1 MSLFTDPV
9 AETTLKLY
17 TSNLKRLNGGV
28 IPSSPAFLKKT
39 EDIQAIIDKY
49 ATNTKKSYY
58 ITIVSY
64 LKGKKVPKKTL
75 QYYYDRMTNSNKE
88 YFESSGLKTPKQEAN
103 WISWNDVVAHYKT
116 LKPGTLEHLL
126 LSLYVLT
133 PPRRSK
139 DYYLMKV
146 VPEYSESMDKAFNY
160 LDWKEKKF
168 IFNNY
173 KTQGKYGEQTLDIP
187 PELWDVLSQMKLKKK
202 FEPFFL
208 LNKEGKQLAENGITR
223 ILNKCFGKKI
233 SSSMLRNIYLTD
245 RFGEVEKDKQE
256 ISEAMGTSKDM
267 IGKVYAK

>member
-1 MSLFTDPV
+1 MELFTDPI

-28 IPSSPAFLKKT
+28 LPKGPAFLKKT
-39 EDIQAIIDKY
+39 DDIQAIIDKY

-64 LKGKKVPKKTL
+64 LKGKKVPKKTS
-75 QYYYDRMTNSNKE
+75 QYYYDKMTNSNKE
-88 YFESSGLKTPKQEAN
+88 YLETSSQKTPKQEAN
-103 WISWNDVVAHYKT
+103 WMNWEDIVAHYKT

-126 LSLYVLT
+126 LSLYVLI

-146 VPEYSESMDKAFNY
+146 VPEYNESMDKAFNY

-173 KTQGKYGEQTLDIP
+173 KTQGKYGAQVVDIP
-187 PELWDVLSQMKLKKK
+187 PELWEVLSQMKLKKK

-208 LNKEGKQLAENGITR
+208 LNKDGKQLAENGITR

-245 RFGEVEKDKQE
+245 KYGDVDKEMDKD
-256 ISEAMGTSKDM
+256 STAMGTSKRM
-267 IGKVYAK
+267 VTTVYAK

>member
-1 MSLFTDPV
+1 MELFQDKI
-9 AETTLKLY
+9 ADSTLKLY

-28 IPSSPAFLKKT
+28 IPKSPTFLKKT

-49 ATNTKKSYY
+49 APNTKKSYY

-64 LKGKKVPKKTL
+64 LKGKKVPKKTSD
-75 QYYYDRMTNSNKE
+75 YYYDKMINSNKE
-88 YFESSGLKTPKQEAN
+88 YLETSNQKTPKQEEN
-103 WISWNDVVAHYKT
+103 WLSWNEVIAHYKT
-116 LKPGTLEHLL
+116 LKPGTLEYLI

-146 VPEYSESMDKAFNY
+146 VPEHDESMDKAFNY

-173 KTQGKYGEQTLDIP
+173 KTQGAYGAQTLDIP
-187 PELWDVLSQMKLKKK
+187 PELWDVLSQFKLKKK

-223 ILNKCFGKKI
+223 ILNKSFGKNI

-245 RFGEVEKDKQE
+245 RFGEVEKDKQR
-256 ISEAMGTSKDM
+256 ISEGMGTSKDM
-267 IGKVYAK
+267 IGKVYTK